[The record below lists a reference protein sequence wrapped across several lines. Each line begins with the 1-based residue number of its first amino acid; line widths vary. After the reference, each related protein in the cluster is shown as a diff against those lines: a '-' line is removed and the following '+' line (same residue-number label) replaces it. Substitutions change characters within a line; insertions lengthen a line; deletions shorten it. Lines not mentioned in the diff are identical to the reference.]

1 MAGLPPMGLGVLP
14 RLSQVLAAPGD
25 PVLLACQRH
34 PPPLSQVTR
43 ASPWVTGG
51 GVLEGHPPCGRQGLD
66 LESV

>member
-1 MAGLPPMGLGVLP
+1 MKISPSIKRIG
-14 RLSQVLAAPGD
+14 AA
-25 PVLLACQRH
+25 LLACQRH
-34 PPPLSQVTR
+34 PPPLSRVTR